1 MEYEIKPKE
10 KFELGLV
17 ELWQYKELFFFF
29 TWRDIKIKYKQTSLG
44 FLWVIVQPI
53 LMTVIFSFFLGS
65 KIYKN
70 DLAIPY
76 PAFVF
81 SGLIIWTAFS
91 NGLSTSSNSMVTN
104 ANIIKKIYFPR
115 LILPTS
121 CILVALFD
129 FAISML
135 VYIIILV
142 YYQIDIHFIKLIVLF
157 PLSVISLIITT
168 FGMGVF
174 LSALNIK
181 YKDFKYIIPFLL
193 QILLFV
199 SPVIYPLA
207 SSNPLLNMVIS
218 LNPLYCPITLFR
230 SAFYDNPID
239 ISLTMLSFL
248 SSILVLVFGVFYFKK
263 TEMYFSDIA

>member
-10 KFELGLV
+10 KFEIGV
-17 ELWQYKELFFFF
+17 EELWKYKELFFFF

-44 FLWVIVQPI
+44 LAWVIIQPV
-53 LMTVIFSFFLGS
+53 LMTIIFSFFLGN

-70 DLAIPY
+70 DFGVPY

-91 NGLSTSSNSMVTN
+91 NGISTSSNSLVTN
-104 ANIIKKIYFPR
+104 SNIIKKIYFPR
-115 LILPTS
+115 LILPVS
-121 CILVALFD
+121 CILVSLFD
-129 FAISML
+129 FVLS
-135 VYIIILV
+135 ILV
-142 YYQIDIHFIKLIVLF
+142 FVGILIYYQIDIHFIRLIVLF
-157 PLSVISLIITT
+157 PLSIICLVITT

-193 QILLFV
+193 QILLFI
-199 SPVIYPLA
+199 SPVIYSL
-207 SSNPLLNMVIS
+207 SSSKPVLNLLIS

-230 SAFYDNPID
+230 SAFYNNPLD
-239 ISLTMLSFL
+239 LSLIFLSFL
-248 SSILVLVFGVFYFKK
+248 SSILVLFFGVIYFKK